1 MKITNETSNEGSQS
15 VVVDAE
21 ASKGNI
27 VGTADDGISVNQTY
41 LMKMSTGIMHPAKI
55 LERRSIKLKRP
66 DSNIAEEPQCY
77 VHYVGTNR
85 RLDEWVSDNRVDIS
99 IDQKDVTEMVAE
111 ITANGADGD
120 HINRG
125 AERTRLQKRHHKEL
139 NNDDDA
145 HHSNI
150 DVEETEATTVAA
162 TGGENASYASREKR
176 EIKFI
181 EKLRLGKYEMD
192 TWYYSAYPQEYERVS
207 TMYVCQYCLQYM
219 RLKSTFNAHQKECK
233 QRGPPGREIYRKG
246 LVSVFEVDGHQHKLY
261 CQQLCLMS
269 KMFLDDKVLT
279 YTVDVF
285 NFYVMCIINKT
296 GYQIVGYFSKE
307 KELGSLNNVACIL
320 VFPPF
325 QRRGYGKFLISFSYE
340 LSRREGL
347 ISGPE
352 KPLSDIGRA
361 SYRSYWTVT
370 LLQLLHQWFEEGN
383 IHNISIQELSEI
395 SGIQECDILCT
406 LQWLGMVK
414 YWKGKHVVC
423 ATQNSLTKCLDKVND
438 KQNQRLL
445 VDPNYLR
452 WRAARRAPATA
463 C

>member
-1 MKITNETSNEGSQS
+1 MKITNETSSDGSLT

-21 ASKGNI
+21 ASKSNTAGL
-27 VGTADDGISVNQTY
+27 ADDGIAVNQTY
-41 LMKMSTGIMHPAKI
+41 LMKMSTGAMYPGKI
-55 LERRSIKLKRP
+55 LERRSITLKLA
-66 DSNIAEEPQCY
+66 DSKITEEPQCY
-77 VHYVGTNR
+77 VHYIGTNR
-85 RLDEWVSDNRVDIS
+85 RLDEWVSDSRIDIS
-99 IDQKDVTEMVAE
+99 FDQKEVAEMVAE
-111 ITANGADGD
+111 VTANGADGD

-145 HHSNI
+145 HHGNI
-150 DVEETEATTVAA
+150 DVEEAEASTVA
-162 TGGENASYASREKR
+162 TGGDNPIYAKREKR

-207 TMYVCQYCLQYM
+207 TMYVCQYCLLYM
-219 RLKSTFNAHQKECK
+219 RLESTFHAHQKECK

-246 LVSVFEVDGHQHKLY
+246 LVSVFEVDGCQHQLY

-279 YTVDVF
+279 YTVEVF

-307 KELGSLNNVACIL
+307 KELASLNNVACIL

-325 QRRGYGKFLISFSYE
+325 QRRGYGKFLIAFSYE

-383 IHNISIQELSEI
+383 THHISIQELSE
-395 SGIQECDILCT
+395 
-406 LQWLGMVK
+406 
-414 YWKGKHVVC
+414 
-423 ATQNSLTKCLDKVND
+423 
-438 KQNQRLL
+438 
-445 VDPNYLR
+445 
-452 WRAARRAPATA
+452 
-463 C
+463 